1 MNPVVRVTVPVVVL
15 AAGAAF
21 FFSTWRS
28 RSDLA
33 EARLERVQLKREFLE
48 RSSLSREIAPDKPK
62 EWRDEAR
69 ALLRWYFDELAALKN
84 RHPRATAASEPAR
97 PAKGKDG
104 KGKEEGKG
112 KEKEGKGKEED
123 AARAEWQRYAEE
135 RLATLRDG
143 KYEPLWSLADRG
155 LRLDVLTFAPAAN
168 PEGGARSLRIDFA
181 LWGAPRR
188 VEKET
193 VPGSAKTVTRA
204 VVPVAFRQLGFQ
216 FLDDKGKP
224 YGEMTGPGEPYMKLA
239 DPERFAEDFPPG
251 VIFGTWY
258 VDLFPREAEKVVFTL
273 GVEGRGQ
280 SGADVSASYKL
291 ELPVA
296 EGWKIGQGEKYQA
309 ETREA
314 EQ

>member
-1 MNPVVRVTVPVVVL
+1 MNPVVRVTVPLVVL

-33 EARLERVQLKREFLE
+33 EARLERAQLKREFLE
-48 RSSLSREIAPDKPK
+48 RGSLSRGLPPDKPK

-69 ALLRWYFDELAALKN
+69 ALLRWYFDELAASRN
-84 RHPRATAASEPAR
+84 RHPRAAAAEGAR
-97 PAKGKDG
+97 PAKGK
-104 KGKEEGKG
+104 EAKG
-112 KEKEGKGKEED
+112 KEKEGKGKED
-123 AARAEWQRYAEE
+123 DPARAEWQRYAED
-135 RLATLRDG
+135 RLALLRDG
-143 KYEPLWSLADRG
+143 KYEPLWSLVDRG
-155 LRLDVLTFAPAAN
+155 LRLDLLAFGPASN
-168 PEGGARSLRIDFA
+168 PEGGARALRIDFA

-188 VEKET
+188 VEKEA
-193 VPGSAKTVTRA
+193 VPGTARTVTRV
-204 VVPVAFRQLGFQ
+204 VVPAAFRQLAFQ

-239 DPERFAEDFPPG
+239 DPERFSDDFPPG
-251 VIFGTWY
+251 ILFGTWY
-258 VDLFPREAEKVVFTL
+258 VDLFPYEAAKVIFTL

-296 EGWKIGQGEKYQA
+296 DAWKIGQGEKYQA

-314 EQ
+314 TQ